1 MAMYSQG
8 SAMWGRVPPR
18 CIEMDSRKKKPPTSE
33 ELRHHI
39 ITMSAYIRVL
49 VPDDLYLSVGWSG
62 SVRKSHTVTAAAYHF
77 AYISITKP
85 L

>member
-1 MAMYSQG
+1 MRAQAQYPRGAQK
-8 SAMWGRVPPR
+8 WTPEKKNPPA
-18 CIEMDSRKKKPPTSE
+18 SE
-33 ELRHHI
+33 ELRHHV
-39 ITMSAYIRVL
+39 ITMCAYVRVL